1 MAKATKGDD
10 ELLKLVRKRFTEG
23 VDYDRRNRDAGLEDL
38 KFMTGEQWDESVE
51 AARLKAGRPCL
62 KINTLPTFVA
72 QVAGDVRINRPAIR
86 VRPAED
92 ADKDLASVR
101 EGLIRAIERD
111 SDAQA
116 VYARA
121 ATDQIAC
128 GIGNFRIGLEYAD
141 DSGFD
146 RDIRIRSIPNPFA
159 VVWDPAISDPT
170 GRDARWCFVEEIMPK
185 EEFEAAYPDAMGSLT
200 AELKVP
206 LEAENWMT
214 RETVRV
220 VEYWEVKER
229 PLKLSLLESG
239 AVVEGD
245 QIPEGEAIV
254 QERQGRRRTVCMY
267 LMTGHTILEG
277 PVEFPI
283 SRIPI
288 FRVPGWE
295 VLVGDDRRRWG
306 LIRFAKDPARM
317 KNYQRSVA
325 VESMG
330 LAPRAVWLAQ
340 ARSVDGLE
348 DDFRNANKSGDPLL
362 IYNNNTEPPERIAPP
377 PFPAALMQ
385 DAALH
390 AQDIKDVTGLHDASL
405 GAKSNETSGKAIM
418 ARQREGDVATYI
430 YHDNLRAAIRE
441 CGRVANELIPIV
453 YDTARTVRVLG
464 EDETQKVQRVNDPND
479 PASVDM
485 SRGRYDI
492 VIETGPSYSTK
503 RVEAAE
509 SMMQFVQAVPGAAQ
523 IAGDLIAKSQ
533 DWPMADAIADR
544 LRKALPPNLASEEND
559 EKTPEQMQ
567 QMQAAAQQQQQ
578 AQAMQMADAQ
588 AEIRKKT
595 ADAAKAEAEAG
606 KAQLE
611 LSQMSGQLQ
620 VVVQAQVA
628 NILQG
633 LGVIPPQQA
642 PGPDMASQGMTAQ
655 GQGFPAP

>member
-1 MAKATKGDD
+1 MAKAKRDD
-10 ELLKLVRKRFTEG
+10 DALLATIRKRFSEG

-38 KFMTGEQWDESVE
+38 KFMTGEQWDETVE
-51 AARLKAGRPCL
+51 AARMAAGRPCL
-62 KINTLPTFVA
+62 KINTLPAFVA

-92 ADKDLASVR
+92 ADKDLAEVR

-111 SDAQA
+111 SDAQS
-116 VYARA
+116 VYASA
-121 ATDQIAC
+121 ATSQIAC
-128 GIGNFRIGLEYAD
+128 GIGNFRLALEYAD

-146 RDIRIRSIPNPFA
+146 RDIRIKHIANPFA
-159 VVWDPAISDPT
+159 VVWDPAMTDPT
-170 GRDARWCFVEEIMPK
+170 GRDARWCFVEDLIPK
-185 EEFEAAYPDAMGSLT
+185 DEFEAAYPDANGSLT

-214 RETVRV
+214 RDTVRV
-220 VEYWEVKER
+220 AEYWEVKEQ
-229 PLKLSLLESG
+229 PLKLALLEGG
-239 AVVEGD
+239 AVVEAD
-245 QIPEGEAIV
+245 QVPEGV
-254 QERQGRRRTVCMY
+254 QPLQTRVGRRLSVCMY
-267 LMTGHTILEG
+267 LVTGHAILEG
-277 PVEFPI
+277 PIEYPI

-306 LIRFAKDPARM
+306 LIRFVKDPVRM
-317 KNYQRSVA
+317 RNYQRSVA

-330 LAPRAVWLAQ
+330 LAPRAVWLAE
-340 ARSVDGLE
+340 ARSVDGVE
-348 DDFRNANKSGDPLL
+348 DDFRAANRTGDPLL
-362 IYNNNTEPPERIAPP
+362 VYNNGANPPQRVDPP
-377 PFPAALMQ
+377 QLPSALFQ
-385 DAALH
+385 DAQLH
-390 AQDIKDVTGLHDASL
+390 AQDIKDVTGIHDASL
-405 GAKSNETSGKAIM
+405 GAKSNETSGKAIL

-430 YHDNLRAAIRE
+430 YHDNLRSAIRE
-441 CGRVANELIPIV
+441 CGKVANELIPVV
-453 YDTARTVRVLG
+453 YDTARTIRILG
-464 EDETQKVQRVNDPND
+464 EDETQKVQKVNDPND
-479 PASVDM
+479 PASIDIA
-485 SRGRYDI
+485 RGRYDI
-492 VIETGPSYSTK
+492 AIETGPSYSTK

-533 DWPMADAIADR
+533 DWPMADAIAER
-544 LRKALPPNLASEEND
+544 LRKSLPPQLVSDAND

-567 QMQAAAQQQQQ
+567 AEQAAAQQQQQ
-578 AQAMQMADAQ
+578 AQAVQMAGIQ

-595 ADAAKAEAEAG
+595 ADATKAEAEAG

-620 VVVQAQVA
+620 QVVQAQVA